1 MVTHSRTIHVDAPV
15 EKVFDQVKDLGHFM
29 AAMRAL
35 GEDVTVVN
43 VSTTPEGV
51 GSKGEWKDRVLGIP
65 ITATLTCEECVTN
78 ERIVHRSST
87 GPVWTLT
94 VEPDETGTTLGL
106 AFEYH
111 SKMPFFATF
120 VDHVMW
126 DPDRDLDRLLANLE
140 AQVEAA

>member
-1 MVTHSRTIHVDAPV
+1 MVLHTRTVHVDAPV

-29 AAMRAL
+29 TAMRVL
-35 GEDVTVVN
+35 GEGLTVGDVT
-43 VSTTPEGV
+43 TTPEGV
-51 GSKGEWKDRVLGIP
+51 GSTGEWKDRVFGIP

-87 GPVWTLT
+87 GPVWTLP
-94 VEPDETGTTLGL
+94 VAPDDTGTTMGL

-111 SKMPFFATF
+111 SKMPFFATI

-126 DPDRDLDRLLANLE
+126 DPDRDLDRLLAALK
-140 AQVEAA
+140 AQVEA